1 MLLSW
6 LIPLFLLLRFFFS
19 FHPITLFVTH
29 SYNSL
34 KVLTFDLSPT
44 IGSLRYLL
52 QLVMICA
59 PNMFW
64 ISNFICWLVFGLK
77 KSVVFCLLM
86 AWPDALSYDSN
97 MSSNCWHSTV
107 VVSQNSRLLSTNSK
121 CEILTPPLQ
130 DNTPLNCW
138 FSMALRMRKE
148 RPLAHRRNRYED
160 KGSPCLMPQDGVM
173 NPLASPLIRV

>member
-6 LIPLFLLLRFFFS
+6 LIPLFLPLRYFFS
-19 FHPITLFVTH
+19 FYPITLFVTH
-29 SYNSL
+29 SCNSL
-34 KVLTFDLSPT
+34 KVLTFDLPPT

-64 ISNFICWLVFGLK
+64 ISNFTCWLVFGLK

-97 MSSNCWHSTV
+97 MSCKCQHSTI
-107 VVSQNSRLLSTNSK
+107 VVSQNSRLSSANSK
-121 CEILTPPLQ
+121 CEILTHHYKTILLLIVGFPWLSEWEKRVPWHIGGIGMK
-130 DNTPLNCW
+130 T
-138 FSMALRMRKE
+138 E
-148 RPLAHRRNRYED
+148 GPLAWCH
-160 KGSPCLMPQDGVM
+160 GIVWWIP
-173 NPLASPLIRV
+173 